1 MLPTGPGRATGARRY
16 TIEPVARRVAVLA
29 SGGLDS
35 SVLIADLAGRGLRVY
50 PIYVRAG
57 LRWEGDELRVLRR
70 FVRTLKRPAVAPV
83 AVLRLAMDD
92 LAGNHWSVTGRGV
105 PGYRASTA
113 SNYILGRNL
122 CLLSKAAVFCAYKRI
137 GVLAMATLRGN
148 PFPDARPE
156 FFRAFARAVK
166 LGVGLRLRILTPYA
180 GMSKAEVIA
189 RGRGFPLRPTVSCIR
204 PRGLSH
210 CGACTKC
217 AERAKAFSAAGVPDP
232 TIYGNRASG

>member
-1 MLPTGPGRATGARRY
+1 M
-16 TIEPVARRVAVLA
+16 IEPVERRVAVLA

-70 FVRTLKRPAVAPV
+70 FVRALKRPAIVPV
-83 AVLRLAMDD
+83 AVLRLPMDD

-105 PGYRASTA
+105 PGDRAATA

-122 CLLSKAAVFCAYKRI
+122 CLLSKAAVFCARHRI
-137 GVLAMATLRGN
+137 GALAMAPLRDN
-148 PFPDARPE
+148 PFPDARPQ

-166 LGVGLRLRILTPYA
+166 LGVGLQLRILTPYI
-180 GMSKAEVIA
+180 GMSKADVIA
-189 RGRGFPLRPTVSCIR
+189 RGRALALGLTVSCIR
-204 PRGLSH
+204 PRGALH
-210 CGACTKC
+210 CGKCTKC
-217 AERAKAFSAAGVPDP
+217 AERAKAFRAARVPDP
-232 TIYGNRASG
+232 TVYRNRPPGWSTTRSD